1 MIIETTELFGELTA
15 EVVNNAIELCQEDD
29 KIVLTIADIKPLY
42 DLMVLDRHDYLNGRA
57 SAPVDI
63 NDDMYAYIYKNEAG
77 FNLENGIECLS
88 ISDSDKFFDCIFKLF
103 QEECKPEVEWK
114 VPGQDALIRSSET
127 FEGDEEGDYNTELT
141 VHQYEGRDLL
151 SIVQNHDGENEVVF
165 TKDELK
171 VLVSYLNSVIPTMN
185 A

>member
-29 KIVLTIADIKPLY
+29 KIVLTIQDIKPLY
-42 DLMVLDRHDYLNGRA
+42 DLMVLDKDGYLDG
-57 SAPVDI
+57 SFSGVFDI
-63 NDDMYAYIYKNEAG
+63 NDDVCARIYKHDAG
-77 FNLENGIECLS
+77 FNIETDEECLS

-103 QEECKPEVEWK
+103 QEECVPELEWK
-114 VPGQDALIRSSET
+114 IPGCDAIMHSSET
-127 FEGDEEGDYNTELT
+127 FEGDEEGDYNTEFS
-141 VHQYEGRDLL
+141 VHQHQGRDMF
-151 SIVQNHDGENEVVF
+151 SIIQTHDGEAEVVF

-171 VLVSYLNSVIPTMN
+171 VLVKYLNTVIPTMN